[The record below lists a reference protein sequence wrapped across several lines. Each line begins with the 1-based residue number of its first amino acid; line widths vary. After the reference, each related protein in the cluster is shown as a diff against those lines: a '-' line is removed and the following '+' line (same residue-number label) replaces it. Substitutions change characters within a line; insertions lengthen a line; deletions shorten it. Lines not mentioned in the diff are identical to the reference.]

1 MAEKRKRGRPKGTK
15 VWDRQNVVNECVK
28 LRIGGMSTFNLL
40 EHLSDKYN
48 IGKPTGYTILQDAQ
62 KVIVEIQMNDIEN
75 AYYDSL
81 SRLEELYESAN
92 EDKRLKLNIQQ
103 EINKLRGLYE
113 PQKVDVTSNGESIT
127 QIKLIQVN
135 SKNDLLLD

>member
-1 MAEKRKRGRPKGTK
+1 MEKKRKPGRQKGDRNF
-15 VWDRQNVVNECVK
+15 DRQNVVNECVK
-28 LRIGGMSTFNLL
+28 LRIEGMSTYNLL
-40 EHLSDKYN
+40 EHLSNKYD
-48 IGKPTGYTILQDAQ
+48 IGRPTGYQILQDAQ
-62 KVIVEIQMNDIEN
+62 KIVVEIQMNDIEN

-81 SRLEELYESAN
+81 SRLEELYESAGQ
-92 EDKRLKLNIQQ
+92 DRRLKLNIQQ

-135 SKNDLLLD
+135 SKNDLLID